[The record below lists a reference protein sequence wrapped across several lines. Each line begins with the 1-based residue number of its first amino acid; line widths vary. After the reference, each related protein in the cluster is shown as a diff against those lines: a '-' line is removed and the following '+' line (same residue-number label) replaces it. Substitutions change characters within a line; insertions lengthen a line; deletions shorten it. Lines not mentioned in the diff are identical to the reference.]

1 MLFSVTD
8 KNFKRICTLGK
19 AINIQWD
26 QKWYSCGQFSIQL
39 PASVN
44 ATDDWYYVLCDE
56 RQNVGIIQQKIYSQN
71 IKGKFLQ
78 ISGFFMEHELSNVV
92 IEHYQLERRT
102 QLSYASD
109 SLYRRI
115 GFMIQKFISEKDSC
129 FYYEDIN
136 ITNAFGK
143 YTNSASQSFDFEINN
158 QDVMSA
164 AFELSKTN
172 ETSFIYTAQEENFL
186 KTLKML
192 PSVENTKVV
201 FTENQL
207 ENFTV
212 TYDESNYKNCVKV
225 LGPTFN
231 GEQINLDYKSE
242 QVTEYGETERWI
254 LLDNT
259 GMSLVKTVN
268 DGELTY
274 EENITDKSE
283 VLDMLESNARAELEK
298 YENVVN
304 LDVKIANTGKYVY
317 TKNFNLG
324 DIITVRIESLGI
336 EETRQIIGVSEVW
349 KANKH
354 EVYIELGESKQS
366 NIDKAKRAVSQG
378 SISRMSNS
386 TEKNTLEKTTLQV
399 ASGTTGALNSV
410 RDGTYVNGTGLLET
424 LGKAK
429 YIEFFDSNG
438 LLAISA
444 TIDNSGTI
452 KNICTRCGRIVQLH
466 GAGAI
471 EVNVTTPLG
480 APAYFKVYAYD

>member
-44 ATDDWYYVLCDE
+44 ATDDWHYVFCDE

-102 QLSYASD
+102 ELSYASD

-115 GFMIQKFISEKDSC
+115 GFMIQKFILEKDSR
-129 FYYEDIN
+129 FIYDDTN
-136 ITNAFGK
+136 ITNTFGK

-172 ETSFIYTAQEENFL
+172 ETSFIYTAKPEENSF
-186 KTLKML
+186 KILKML

-242 QVTEYGETERWI
+242 RVTEYGETERWI

-259 GMSLVKTVN
+259 GMLPVKTVN
-268 DGELTY
+268 DGKITH

-283 VLDMLESNARAELEK
+283 ILDMLESNARAELEK

-324 DIITVRIESLGI
+324 DIVTVRIESLNI

-354 EVYIELGESKQS
+354 EVYIELGESRQS

-378 SISRMSNS
+378 SISKITNS
-386 TEKNTLEKTTLQV
+386 TVYEAKAAQIMVTPGVCNDDNSRANHNVTVSGNFENTRYIELFTPNGTLAMSATVDPKTNKTTSV
-399 ASGTTGALNSV
+399 ASFQGYVQTITSDTLQFYVGYSNLN
-410 RDGTYVNGTGLLET
+410 GKWYYV
-424 LGKAK
+424 AYK
-429 YIEFFDSNG
+429 Y
-438 LLAISA
+438 
-444 TIDNSGTI
+444 
-452 KNICTRCGRIVQLH
+452 
-466 GAGAI
+466 
-471 EVNVTTPLG
+471 
-480 APAYFKVYAYD
+480 

>member
-44 ATDDWYYVLCDE
+44 ATDDWHYVFCDE

-92 IEHYQLERRT
+92 IEYYQLERRT
-102 QLSYASD
+102 ELSYASD

-115 GFMIQKFISEKDSC
+115 GFMIQKFILEKDSC
-129 FYYEDIN
+129 FIYDDTN
-136 ITNAFGK
+136 ITNTFGK

-172 ETSFIYTAQEENFL
+172 ETSFIYTAKPEENSF

-242 QVTEYGETERWI
+242 RVTEYGETERWI

-259 GMSLVKTVN
+259 GMLPVKTVN
-268 DGELTY
+268 DGKITH

-283 VLDMLESNARAELEK
+283 ILDMLKSNARAELEK

-304 LDVKIANTGKYVY
+304 LDVKIVNTGKYVY

-324 DIITVRIESLGI
+324 DIVTVRIESLNI

-354 EVYIELGESKQS
+354 EVYIELGESRQS

-378 SISRMSNS
+378 SISKITNS
-386 TEKNTLEKTTLQV
+386 TVYEAKAAQIMVITGTMNDPNANSNHTMTFSGNFSGVRYVELFAPDGTLGMSATVDPKTNKTTTV
-399 ASGTTGALNSV
+399 ANYHGYVSVVDEQSINIFVGHSNLN
-410 RDGTYVNGTGLLET
+410 GKWTYVAY
-424 LGKAK
+424 K
-429 YIEFFDSNG
+429 FD
-438 LLAISA
+438 
-444 TIDNSGTI
+444 
-452 KNICTRCGRIVQLH
+452 
-466 GAGAI
+466 
-471 EVNVTTPLG
+471 
-480 APAYFKVYAYD
+480 

>member
-44 ATDDWYYVLCDE
+44 ATDDWHYVFCDE

-92 IEHYQLERRT
+92 IEYYQLERRT
-102 QLSYASD
+102 ELSYASD

-115 GFMIQKFISEKDSC
+115 GFMIQKFILEKDSC
-129 FYYEDIN
+129 FIYDDTN
-136 ITNAFGK
+136 ITNTFGK

-172 ETSFIYTAQEENFL
+172 ETSFIYTAKPEENSF

-192 PSVENTKVV
+192 PSVKNTKVV

-242 QVTEYGETERWI
+242 RVTEYGETERWI

-259 GMSLVKTVN
+259 GMLPVKTVN
-268 DGELTY
+268 DGKITH

-283 VLDMLESNARAELEK
+283 ILDMLESNARAELEK

-324 DIITVRIESLGI
+324 DIVTVRIESLNI

-354 EVYIELGESKQS
+354 EVYIELGESRQS

-378 SISRMSNS
+378 SISKITNSTVYEAKAAQIMVITGTMNDSNS
-386 TEKNTLEKTTLQV
+386 SSNHTMTFSGNFSGVRYVELFAPGGILAMSATVDPKTNKTTTV
-399 ASGTTGALNSV
+399 ASYKGYVAGVHEEYISIFVGYSNLN
-410 RDGTYVNGTGLLET
+410 GKWTYV
-424 LGKAK
+424 AYK
-429 YIEFFDSNG
+429 Y
-438 LLAISA
+438 
-444 TIDNSGTI
+444 
-452 KNICTRCGRIVQLH
+452 
-466 GAGAI
+466 
-471 EVNVTTPLG
+471 
-480 APAYFKVYAYD
+480 